1 MIKLY
6 IYICLFLLISC
17 QHEKSD
23 TELYQEANSYYDSGN
38 DSLCIVT
45 LNDLLDKNPQYEDGL
60 YLRAFSKHRSE
71 KFAEAILDYSSY
83 ILMHPLYEDAYYFRA
98 VAKYQLKD
106 TSAIS
111 DYNKVIELNPKYG
124 EAYNNRAIIYL
135 NRNENEKA
143 CNDLKSA
150 QKLGISNADS
160 LIIKYCNSN

>member
-1 MIKLY
+1 M
-6 IYICLFLLISC
+6 LISC
-17 QHEKSD
+17 HHEKSD
-23 TELYQEANSYYDSGN
+23 TELYQEANTYYDSGN
-38 DSLCIVT
+38 DSLCILT
-45 LNDLLDKNPQYEDGL
+45 LNNLLDKNPRYEDGL

-135 NRNENEKA
+135 YRNENEKA

>member
-1 MIKLY
+1 M
-6 IYICLFLLISC
+6 LISC

-23 TELYQEANSYYDSGN
+23 TEIYQEANTYYDSGN

-45 LNDLLDKNPQYEDGL
+45 LNYLLDKNPRYEDGL

-83 ILMHPLYEDAYYFRA
+83 ILMHPSYEDAYYFRA

-106 TSAIS
+106 TSALS
-111 DYNKVIELNPKYG
+111 DYNKAIELNPIYG

-135 NRNENEKA
+135 NKKEIEKA
-143 CNDLKSA
+143 CEDLKSA
-150 QKLGISNADS
+150 KKLGISNADS
-160 LIIKYCNSN
+160 LIMKYCQ